1 MPDSPTA
8 PPSGELA
15 DPRHAQAILD
25 YWFADGLTLGWP
37 SRDLGPLWF
46 GGTEQQDREIRDR
59 FGRWVECALDGGLR
73 EWETEPNDANSGGP
87 APGWRRLALILLL
100 DQFSRNLHRGTARA
114 FAGDA
119 RAERLVG
126 EMLAQ
131 RADERLP
138 WVARVFAYMPL
149 MHAEDLALQREC
161 VRRFEM
167 LAAAVP
173 TSLQATIAS
182 NLAFARTHLQIIERF
197 GRFPYRNAA
206 LGRSSGAAELEFL
219 KTGPRFG
226 Q

>member
-1 MPDSPTA
+1 MPAIPVT

-25 YWFADGLTLGWP
+25 YWFADGLILGWP
-37 SRDLGPLWF
+37 SRDLDSLWF
-46 GGTEQQDREIRDR
+46 GGGEQQDREIRDR
-59 FGRWVECALDGGLR
+59 FGPWVGCALDGGLQN
-73 EWETEPNDANSGGP
+73 WEGEPDGERLDGP
-87 APGWRRLALILLL
+87 VPSKRRLALILLL
-100 DQFSRNLHRGTARA
+100 DQFSRNLHRGTAHA

-119 RAERLVG
+119 RAQRLVG

-131 RADERLP
+131 RADEQLP
-138 WVARVFAYMPL
+138 WVARVFVYMPL

-161 VRRFEM
+161 VRRFEA

-173 TSLQATIAS
+173 AALQATIAD
-182 NLAFARTHLQIIERF
+182 NLSFARTHLQIVERF

-206 LGRSSGAAELEFL
+206 LGRSSSPEELEFL
-219 KTGPRFG
+219 RTGPRFG

>member
-1 MPDSPTA
+1 MPDSPAA
-8 PPSGELA
+8 PPDGELA

-25 YWFADGLTLGWP
+25 YWFADGLALGWP
-37 SRDLGPLWF
+37 SRDLDPLWF
-46 GGTEQQDREIRDR
+46 GGGEQQDREIRER
-59 FGRWVECALDGGLR
+59 FGPWVECALDGGLQS
-73 EWETEPNDANSGGP
+73 WEAEPDGERLGGP
-87 APGWRRLALILLL
+87 VPSKRRLALILLL

-131 RADERLP
+131 HADERLP
-138 WVARVFAYMPL
+138 WVARVFVYMPL
-149 MHAEDLALQREC
+149 MHAEILALQREC
-161 VRRFEM
+161 VRRFEA
-167 LAAAVP
+167 LATEVP
-173 TSLQATIAS
+173 ASLKATIAG
-182 NLAFARTHLQIIERF
+182 NLSFARTHLQIVERF

-206 LGRSSGAAELEFL
+206 LGRSSSAAELEFL